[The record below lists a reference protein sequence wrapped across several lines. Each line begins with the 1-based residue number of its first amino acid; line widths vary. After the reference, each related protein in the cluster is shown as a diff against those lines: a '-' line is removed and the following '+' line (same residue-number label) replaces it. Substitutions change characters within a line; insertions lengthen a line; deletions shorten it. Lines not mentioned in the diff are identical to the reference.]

1 MRNVRICA
9 INNGATSRIVGFGLG
24 IHPEN
29 VWERNLVLPLLPP
42 PSLSPFLLAREA
54 TQARW
59 TEAITTRLAGERS
72 EEALY

>member
-9 INNGATSRIVGFGLG
+9 INIRATSRIVGFGLG
-24 IHPEN
+24 IHPD
-29 VWERNLVLPLLPP
+29 VWERNLVLPLLP

-54 TQARW
+54 TLVRW
-59 TEAITTRLAGERS
+59 TEAITTRHAGERS